1 MPVQGT
7 CSRCGYIS
15 SQQLCKACVLLEGLN
30 RGLPRVGIGKATGR
44 NMAAIVR
51 KYGGGRGGEG
61 EGCVGEGVRRREGE
75 GCVGEG
81 GERGR
86 EGEGCVGEGVW
97 RREGEGCVGE
107 GGERGREGE
116 GCVGEGRER
125 GRREAEGGGG
135 GGGGCNSCHCNSQAK
150 RHTGVFERTRND
162 IEYF

>member
-7 CSRCGYIS
+7 CTRCGYIS

-51 KYGGGRGGEG
+51 KYGGRDGGRG
-61 EGCVGEGVRRREGE
+61 REGE
-75 GCVGEG
+75 GCVDEG
-81 GERGR
+81 VRGR
-86 EGEGCVGEGVW
+86 EGEGCVGEG
-97 RREGEGCVGE
+97 G
-107 GGERGREGE
+107 
-116 GCVGEGRER
+116 ER